1 MSKFKSMQVM
11 SQMAMDKMKNAPKTL
26 ADVMELAKQDKRS
39 HTSLRKRDAAPMS
52 MPKYVKIGGVPHK
65 FVDGELV
72 AMTSKS
78 K

>member
-1 MSKFKSMQVM
+1 MSP
-11 SQMAMDKMKNAPKTL
+11 MAVEKMKNAPKTYQ
-26 ADVMELAKQDKRS
+26 DVMALAKQDKRS
-39 HTSLRKRDAAPMS
+39 HTSIRKRDAAPMS